1 MRISAYRQ
9 PIFYA
14 NYKFPVFKSSNHS
27 DYSDIK
33 QKNEYYC
40 APAACAN
47 VVYKLSDNQNKNPD
61 LLVEELAKYLK
72 TDKNGTT
79 SQNLCKG
86 LDEYFKAHNSNINIE
101 YQGFRE
107 VDKKYK
113 TADLPDLD
121 KINSAIN
128 NGKFVILNLGIYKK
142 LNNTYLRQY
151 GHFINAAGTNSNG
164 ILCENNCFT
173 ITDPYNKV
181 SQKQYIKLSK
191 INDGK
196 FIHNKDDNENALTDC
211 AIGFYEVSPKFSYF
225 ENGETAVINGAIIIS
240 K

>member
-1 MRISAYRQ
+1 MRISAYKQ
-9 PIFYA
+9 PVFYT
-14 NYKFPVFKSSNHS
+14 NCKFPVFKSSNHK

-47 VVYKLSDNQNKNPD
+47 VVYKLSDKQNENPD
-61 LLVEELAKYLK
+61 LLVDELAKYFK

-86 LDEYFKAHNSNINIE
+86 LDEYFKAHNCNISIE

-113 TADLPDLD
+113 TADLLDID
-121 KINSAIN
+121 KIKSAVN

-142 LNNTYLRQY
+142 LNNAYIRQY
-151 GHFINAAGTNSNG
+151 GHFINIVGANSNG
-164 ILCENNCFT
+164 ISCENNCFT
-173 ITDPYNKV
+173 VTDPYNRV
-181 SQKQYIKLSK
+181 SQKQYLKLLKIK
-191 INDGK
+191 DGK
-196 FIHNKDDNENALTDC
+196 FIHNKDDNEIALTDC
-211 AIGFYEVSPKFSYF
+211 AKNFYEVSSKFGYF

>member
-1 MRISAYRQ
+1 MRISAYKQ

-72 TDKNGTT
+72 TDKYGTT

-86 LDEYFKAHNSNINIE
+86 LEDYFNANNFNINIE
-101 YQGFRE
+101 YQGFRD

-113 TADLPDLD
+113 TSFMPDIE
-121 KINSAIN
+121 KIKSAIKCGN
-128 NGKFVILNLGIYKK
+128 LVILNLGIYKK
-142 LNNTYLRQY
+142 INNTYIRQY
-151 GHFINAAGTNSNG
+151 GHFINAVKTGSNG
-164 ILCENNCFT
+164 ISCEDNCFAV
-173 ITDPYNKV
+173 TDPYSK
-181 SQKQYIKLSK
+181 KQCEEFIKLSK
-191 INDGK
+191 IEQGR
-196 FIHNKDDNENALTDC
+196 FIHNKDDNEAALIDNAE
-211 AIGFYEVSPKFSYF
+211 GFYEIKPKFSYF